1 MPHDDSDGTYAR
13 RVQEGSEAHRAFQIL
28 AERYEGMVFDLA
40 HQYADTPEDAE
51 DLAQDIFLKA
61 YRKIE
66 TLRTPEK
73 FASWLYGLALNR
85 CRDYAKNVRRE
96 TRPFSRS
103 EHEEADVL
111 DSETSAQDE
120 QLIADEH
127 GEQLWDALDELS
139 STYALP
145 FLLKYRDGL
154 TYKAMS
160 KRLDVSVSALKVRV
174 HRARKKL
181 RSLLEPYHE
190 PSRS

>member
-1 MPHDDSDGTYAR
+1 MPHDAPDGTYAR
-13 RVQEGSEAHRAFQIL
+13 RVQEGTEDREAFEVL
-28 AERYEGMVFDLA
+28 VDRYEGMVFDLA
-40 HQYADTPEDAE
+40 HQYADASEDAE

-61 YRKIE
+61 YRRIE
-66 TLRTPEK
+66 TLRDPES
-73 FASWLYGLALNR
+73 FASWLYGLALNQ

-96 TRPFSRS
+96 TYPFSRTGR
-103 EHEEADVL
+103 EDADISDTGTAL
-111 DSETSAQDE
+111 QDE

-127 GEQLWDALDELS
+127 GEHVWAALDELS

-181 RSLLEPYHE
+181 RSLLAPYHE
-190 PSRS
+190 ES